1 MRAHHVDC
9 GTMCPASA
17 RLING
22 RGGWF
27 ERGEMVCHVL
37 IVETDDGLVLV
48 DTGLGTADVEDPTR
62 RLGGQFVAMT
72 HPKLLREQ
80 TALAHVERLGF
91 KRSDVRHIV
100 PTHLDLDHVGGLS
113 DFPEASVHVFE
124 PELEAATRRATVKE
138 RNRYRPVQIEHGPR
152 WVVHPLAG
160 DTWLGFDR
168 VRVLGEDIALVPLV
182 GHTRGHCAVAV
193 RDGEGWLLHA
203 GDAYFFHG
211 EVDPVSPRSTPG
223 LAFFQRLVAVDDRA
237 RRNNQVRLRE
247 LVRDHGAEVRVFSAH
262 DPVELA
268 AFQAAVPKT
277 NGVRPGQPS
286 SMNVTTPVSRS

>member
-9 GTMCPASA
+9 GTMCPGSA

-22 RGGWF
+22 KGGWF
-27 ERGEMVCHVL
+27 ERGKMVCHVL
-37 IVETDDGLVLV
+37 IVESDDGLVLV
-48 DTGLGTADVEDPTR
+48 DTGLGTADVEDPKG
-62 RLGGQFVAMT
+62 RLGGEFMAVT
-72 HPKLLREQ
+72 HPLLSREQ

-91 KRSDVRHIV
+91 KRKDVRHIV

-124 PELEAATRRATVKE
+124 PELQAATGRTTMKE
-138 RNRYRPVQIEHGPR
+138 RNRYRPPQIAHGPK

-168 VRVLGEDIALVPLV
+168 VRVLGDDIALVPLV

-193 RDGEGWLLHA
+193 RDGKGWLLHA

-211 EVDPVSPRSTPG
+211 EVDPTAPRSTPG
-223 LAFFQRLVAVDDRA
+223 LAFFQWLVAMDDGA
-237 RRNNQVRLRE
+237 RRRNQVRLRE
-247 LVRDHGAEVRVFSAH
+247 LVRDHGGEVRVFSAH
-262 DPVELA
+262 DPVELE
-268 AFQAAVPKT
+268 AFQRTAPRV
-277 NGVRPGQPS
+277 NGVRADQS